1 MKSIFNKE
9 NNQQILDRLEKLSA
23 DSTAQ
28 WGKMNVYQMARHCTL
43 WDEWVHGRNNPT
55 YTRSLLGWIFGRWAL
70 KSSVKDD
77 TPMQRNIPTSSDL
90 VIREKSGNL
99 TLQKRQWAELVAAY
113 AHYSNPAFIHD
124 FFGKMTQ
131 EEIGIFAYKHADHH
145 LRQFNC

>member
-1 MKSIFNKE
+1 MKTIFDDAVRNELIQRVNSLHE
-9 NNQQILDRLEKLSA
+9 NNK
-23 DSTAQ
+23 AQ

-43 WDEWVHGRNNPT
+43 WDEWVHGRNNPS
-55 YTRSLLGWIFGRWAL
+55 YTRSLLGRIFGKWAL

-90 VIREKSGNL
+90 VIRETGGDLN
-99 TLQKRQWAELVAAY
+99 LQKKKWTEVIAAY

-124 FFGKMTQ
+124 FFGKMTR

>member
-1 MKSIFNKE
+1 MKTIFDDAVRVELIQRINSLHE
-9 NNQQILDRLEKLSA
+9 SC
-23 DSTAQ
+23 TAQ

-55 YTRSLLGWIFGRWAL
+55 YTRSLLGRIFGRWAL
-70 KSSVKDD
+70 RSSVKDD

-99 TLQKRQWAELVAAY
+99 TLQKKQWTDLVAAY

-124 FFGKMTQ
+124 FFGKMTP